1 MNLTS
6 YLILGCFSLKGLELS
21 NIEVV
26 KFIQSADLIQIAMP
40 CISQNLAKQEVKMT
54 KPGDGIHQSTKAR
67 FSPKFKHS
75 KEPVLDS
82 QLGHPIRVES
92 LSSDEFSVILE
103 RSNNLRFVVFL
114 SDDYY
119 KNLTLLRIEKKKL
132 VKFSI
137 SFLLHRLTPDSIR
150 HVFDVSLIHK
160 HFPEFE
166 SEVKAYCDHQLD
178 FKV

>member
-1 MNLTS
+1 
-6 YLILGCFSLKGLELS
+6 
-21 NIEVV
+21 
-26 KFIQSADLIQIAMP
+26 
-40 CISQNLAKQEVKMT
+40 MT

-75 KEPVLDS
+75 KESVRDS
-82 QLGHPIRVES
+82 QLGQVIRVES

-103 RSNNLRFVVFL
+103 RSNNLRFVLFL

-132 VKFSI
+132 VKLSI

-150 HVFDVSLIHK
+150 HVFDVSLISK

-166 SEVKAYCDHQLD
+166 SEVKAYCDCQFD